1 MPTGDADRIR
11 RYLYQRVEEARQ
23 AGKTRVTFRAGDI
36 HRALGMEHA
45 HANVCQV
52 LQGKKFHS
60 LASVEF
66 VRYVDRPPSGQGGN
80 LTIEFRVL
88 TKATEKPDERYVTS
102 GTAQLWSAAS
112 GAGIPLLMF
121 NGGPGCDDYLGP
133 VAEMIDDLC
142 RVIRFEPRGCGRSDW
157 DGNYDIDTLL
167 SDADAV
173 RAEYGAETCIVAG
186 HSFGPSAALAYALR
200 YPSGVIGLIGIA
212 GGNVLND
219 RTWSEAYHQ
228 NLEEVGEDLGGRE
241 YKADPNVNPRGNR
254 SWREYIKR
262 PTLFREIADLQI
274 PATFINGGKD
284 IRPNWP
290 TEQLAALMP
299 RGRYIEIPN
308 AAHMIWLTHAS
319 DLRRELRRAVRRIVQ
334 DSRGLVS
341 SQRQQDRSSVDAA

>member
-11 RYLYQRVEEARQ
+11 RYLCHSVDAARQ
-23 AGKTRVTFRAGDI
+23 AGETRVTFRAGDV
-36 HRALGMEHA
+36 HSTLGMEHA

-52 LQGKKFHS
+52 LKGRKFHS

-88 TKATEKPDERYVTS
+88 PKATKKPDERYVTS
-102 GTAQLWSAAS
+102 GTAQLWSTIS

-133 VAEMIDDLC
+133 IAEMIADLC

-157 DGNYDIDTLL
+157 DGHYDIETLL
-167 SDADAV
+167 GDAEAV
-173 RAEYGAETCIVAG
+173 RREYGADKCIVAG
-186 HSFGPSAALAYALR
+186 HSFGSSAALAYALR
-200 YPSGVIGLIGIA
+200 HPSRVIGLIGIA

-219 RTWSEAYHQ
+219 RTWSEAYHKQ
-228 NLEEVGEDLGGRE
+228 LEEVGEDVGGHE
-241 YKADPNVNPRGNR
+241 YKADSAVNPDGNR

-262 PTLFREIADLQI
+262 PTLLREIADLHI

-290 TEQLAALMP
+290 TKQLASLMS
-299 RGRYIEIPN
+299 RGRYIEIPD
-308 AAHMIWLTHAS
+308 APHMVWLTHAS
-319 DLRRELRRAVRRIVQ
+319 ALRRDFCCAIRRIVQ
-334 DSRGLVS
+334 VTKEQLSSKPQESRSRAG
-341 SQRQQDRSSVDAA
+341 AA

>member
-23 AGKTRVTFRAGDI
+23 AGKTWVTFRAGDI
-36 HRALGMEHA
+36 HRALGMVHS
-45 HANVCQV
+45 HPNVCQV
-52 LQGKKFHS
+52 LKGKKFHS
-60 LASVEF
+60 LAHVELL
-66 VRYVDRPPSGQGGN
+66 RCLEHPPSGQGAN
-80 LTIEFRVL
+80 VTIEFRVL
-88 TKATEKPDERYVTS
+88 PKATERPDGRYVTA
-102 GTAQLWSAAS
+102 GAAQLWSAVS
-112 GAGIPLLMF
+112 GTGVPLLMF

-299 RGRYIEIPN
+299 RGRYIEIPD

-319 DLRRELRRAVRRIVQ
+319 DLRRELRRTVSRIVQ
-334 DSRGLVS
+334 DSKERVS
-341 SQRQQDRSSVDAA
+341 S

>member
-11 RYLYQRVEEARQ
+11 RYLCQRVEEARL
-23 AGKTRVTFRAGDI
+23 AGKTRVTFRAGDV
-36 HRALGMEHA
+36 HGALGLVHA

-52 LQGKKFHS
+52 LEGKEFHS
-60 LASVEF
+60 LATVEF
-66 VRYVDRPPSGQGGN
+66 VRYVYRPPSGRGAN
-80 LTIEFRVL
+80 LTIEFRML
-88 TKATEKPDERYVTS
+88 PKATERPDERYVTS
-102 GTAQLWSAAS
+102 GVAQLWSAVS
-112 GAGIPLLMF
+112 GTGVPLLMF

-142 RVIRFEPRGCGRSDW
+142 RIIRFEPRGCGRSDW

-167 SDADAV
+167 GDADAV
-173 RAEYGAETCIVAG
+173 RREYGAETCIVAG

-200 YPSGVIGLIGIA
+200 HPSNVIGLIGIA

-219 RTWSEAYHQ
+219 RTWSEAYHKQ
-228 NLEEVGEDLGGRE
+228 LEEVGEDVGGHE
-241 YKADPNVNPRGNR
+241 YKADSAVNPDGNR

-262 PTLFREIADLQI
+262 PTLLREIADLHM

-290 TEQLAALMP
+290 TEQLASLMP
-299 RGRYIEIPN
+299 KGRYIEIPD

-319 DLRRELRRAVRRIVQ
+319 DLRHELRSAIRRIVQ
-334 DSRGLVS
+334 DSMERVGN
-341 SQRQQDRSSVDAA
+341 QRRQGRSRAGAA